1 MTDYK
6 RIISK
11 IEMEKFE
18 RRLDILIQRKLI
30 WRRNPITDI
39 PTETFSWGWYYKEGT
54 YENYSLF
61 AHSGKI
67 GTIHAFKWHLKVLW
81 YLNPEL
87 SKKEFERL
95 IKLMADARNGFV
107 LHSFKKELTDYMLN
121 SIYHTDLEKP
131 PANNLRRVIFRDNHG
146 LTLSEQRKIAG
157 KYGNLGKG
165 ISPGELYEEMI
176 RLNHQNTKIS
186 IKNLAENLNCTTRTV
201 HRNLND
207 VLREE
212 KKNLNLNLKQ

>member
-1 MTDYK
+1 MDYK

-67 GTIHAFKWHLKVLW
+67 
-81 YLNPEL
+81 
-87 SKKEFERL
+87 
-95 IKLMADARNGFV
+95 
-107 LHSFKKELTDYMLN
+107 
-121 SIYHTDLEKP
+121 
-131 PANNLRRVIFRDNHG
+131 
-146 LTLSEQRKIAG
+146 
-157 KYGNLGKG
+157 
-165 ISPGELYEEMI
+165 
-176 RLNHQNTKIS
+176 
-186 IKNLAENLNCTTRTV
+186 
-201 HRNLND
+201 
-207 VLREE
+207 
-212 KKNLNLNLKQ
+212 